1 MQRGVCR
8 IFDCHANLRLDIHIL
23 RRRGLV
29 NGWVMILSA
38 VTQNNSMWTAKKA
51 WNRLKWQDEM
61 DQSNDRPAERQPR
74 SQMRARH

>member
-8 IFDCHANLRLDIHIL
+8 IFECHSNLRLDIHIL

-38 VTQNNSMWTAKKA
+38 VMQNNSMWTAKKA
-51 WNRLKWQDEM
+51 WNRLKGQDEM